1 MRFNHL
7 TLQEERSRVWD
18 DNYTQ
23 LHYSQHNNRIQ
34 TSSLVS
40 EDPAVDLP
48 VICNVNVAGV
58 VLSTSLCQQGGGKV
72 PCANTDNAELFIN
85 SCHNTGITPLRTQ
98 DTLHSRFPD

>member
-1 MRFNHL
+1 M
-7 TLQEERSRVWD
+7 
-18 DNYTQ
+18 
-23 LHYSQHNNRIQ
+23 
-34 TSSLVS
+34 
-40 EDPAVDLP
+40 DLP

-85 SCHNTGITPLRTQ
+85 SCHNTGITPLQTQ